1 MKDELISFQTA
12 VLAKEKGFNIPVN
25 CYSNVVEPD
34 RVIEVGA
41 FNHNFLEHGATVV
54 SRPTQSLLQRWI
66 RETCGIHISIEFEFE
81 EDITPLY
88 SYDVFNIKTGSRI
101 NYFESFTTYE
111 EALED
116 GIMVALNM
124 IK

>member
-12 VLAKEKGFNIPVN
+12 ILAKEKGFNERVEN
-25 CYSNVVEPD
+25 YSNITEPD
-34 RVIEVGA
+34 RIITTGA
-41 FNHNFLEHGATVV
+41 FNYNYKAHGNTTV
-54 SRPTQSLLQRWI
+54 SLPTQSLLQRWI
-66 RETCGIHISIEFEFE
+66 RETQSI
-81 EDITPLY
+81 DLY
-88 SYDVFNIKTGSRI
+88 VVKFSRWKYAFFVNLRYKGGYD
-101 NYFESFTTYE
+101 TYE